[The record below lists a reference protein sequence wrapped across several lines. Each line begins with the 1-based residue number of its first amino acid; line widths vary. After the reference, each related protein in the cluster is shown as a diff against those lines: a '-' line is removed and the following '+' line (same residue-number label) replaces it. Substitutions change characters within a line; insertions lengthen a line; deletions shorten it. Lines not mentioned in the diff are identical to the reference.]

1 MLGAGC
7 NPAQKPFSSASWSCP
22 PWAHAPGLIQS
33 SGQSEWQTG
42 SQTLKFPVTLSS
54 TSARPPS
61 TYAPLAPPISRR
73 MWAAAG
79 YPSLAQPRPEA
90 GALGLRTANA
100 RTGLPGSWDTG
111 ALHHPDPST
120 ATQGPRSPIVL
131 VGGALRG
138 PLGWGAFGGPL
149 PLGAF
154 AQPLEHGG
162 EAGTG
167 SGWALLAG
175 GREGDARPCWLL
187 AGLWRG
193 GAAVGGWQF
202 LGGPSL
208 QVWCLGQARPA
219 HAPAPPARPPRR
231 ARPAPAQPVWEE
243 RAQPRGG
250 APARL
255 PRRFGLVRPTRPA
268 KEQRSHPGGEVAG
281 ARLNRPT

>member
-1 MLGAGC
+1 MANREPDSEVPSHLVQHLCKATLHLWPPRTPNQQENVGGSRLSIPCSAWAG
-7 NPAQKPFSSASWSCP
+7 
-22 PWAHAPGLIQS
+22 
-33 SGQSEWQTG
+33 
-42 SQTLKFPVTLSS
+42 
-54 TSARPPS
+54 
-61 TYAPLAPPISRR
+61 SR
-73 MWAAAG
+73 
-79 YPSLAQPRPEA
+79 SLWPQDSKCQ
-90 GALGLRTANA
+90 N
-100 RTGLPGSWDTG
+100 WDTG

-175 GREGDARPCWLL
+175 GREEDARPRWLL

-193 GAAVGGWQF
+193 GAAVGDGSFWE
-202 LGGPSL
+202 
-208 QVWCLGQARPA
+208 
-219 HAPAPPARPPRR
+219 APPCRCGVSVRPGPRMPQRPSARPPRR

>member
-1 MLGAGC
+1 MPPIAPQPARECGRQQTIHPLLSLGWKQEHLA
-7 NPAQKPFSSASWSCP
+7 
-22 PWAHAPGLIQS
+22 
-33 SGQSEWQTG
+33 SGQPMPELG
-42 SQTLKFPVTLSS
+42 SQVAGIPGPCTTLIP
-54 TSARPPS
+54 
-61 TYAPLAPPISRR
+61 
-73 MWAAAG
+73 AA
-79 YPSLAQPRPEA
+79 LPRA
-90 GALGLRTANA
+90 
-100 RTGLPGSWDTG
+100 
-111 ALHHPDPST
+111 
-120 ATQGPRSPIVL
+120 PRSPIVL

-154 AQPLEHGG
+154 AQSLEHGG

-193 GAAVGGWQF
+193 GAAVGDGSFWEAPPCRC
-202 LGGPSL
+202 GVSTRPGPRMP
-208 QVWCLGQARPA
+208 QR
-219 HAPAPPARPPRR
+219 PPARPPRR
-231 ARPAPAQPVWEE
+231 ERPAPAQPVWEE

-268 KEQRSHPGGEVAG
+268 KEQWSHPGGEVAG

>member
-61 TYAPLAPPISRR
+61 TYAPLALPISRR

-100 RTGLPGSWDTG
+100 RTGLPDSWDTG

-219 HAPAPPARPPRR
+219 HAPAPARS
-231 ARPAPAQPVWEE
+231 PAPTCA
-243 RAQPRGG
+243 ASSCTTS
-250 APARL
+250 L
-255 PRRFGLVRPTRPA
+255 
-268 KEQRSHPGGEVAG
+268 GGEGTAQGRG
-281 ARLNRPT
+281 ASATPTEVWTC

>member
-1 MLGAGC
+1 MYPSPETFLLSFLVLPTLG
-7 NPAQKPFSSASWSCP
+7 PRSRTDP
-22 PWAHAPGLIQS
+22 IRRTIRV
-33 SGQSEWQTG
+33 EWQTG

-54 TSARPPS
+54 TSARPPF
-61 TYAPLAPPISRR
+61 TYAH
-73 MWAAAG
+73 
-79 YPSLAQPRPEA
+79 PRTPNQQENVGGNRLSIDCSAWLEA
-90 GALGLRTANA
+90 GALGLRTPNA

-175 GREGDARPCWLL
+175 GREGDARPRWLL
-187 AGLWRG
+187 VGLWRG
-193 GAAVGGWQF
+193 GAAVGDGSFWEAPPCRC
-202 LGGPSL
+202 GVS
-208 QVWCLGQARPA
+208 ARPG
-219 HAPAPPARPPRR
+219 PRMPQRPPARPPRR

-268 KEQRSHPGGEVAG
+268 KEQRSHPGGEVAR